1 MELFVIFCDK
11 AIVLQRTN
19 DDALIR
25 RCNKGQIVQRT
36 HDASDYYAGGLK
48 LQERCCSQ
56 QDKPVVPE

>member
-1 MELFVIFCDK
+1 MIFCDK

-25 RCNKGQIVQRT
+25 RCM
-36 HDASDYYAGGLK
+36 DYYAGGLK
-48 LQERCCSQ
+48 LQERCSSQ